1 MKTIHII
8 KSQVMTFLLFSGP
21 VAGILTNKFGYRF
34 VTILGALL
42 EALGVFLTAFTPNLE
57 FLYFSVGILIGKLI
71 GFHQVV
77 KICFSI
83 FADFY

>member
-1 MKTIHII
+1 M
-8 KSQVMTFLLFSGP
+8 QRQLFFLFSGP

-57 FLYFSVGILIGKLI
+57 FLYFSVGILIGKLV

-77 KICFSI
+77 QIVFLI
-83 FADFY
+83 FLDFY